1 MPQETLLPTV
11 LLPFPNELMT
21 LLKKHR
27 EAKGH
32 SKEAVVEATRSGL
45 FFKDLAREK
54 RRRLRA
60 AVWFEM
66 S

>member
-11 LLPFPNELMT
+11 LLPVPNELMT

-32 SKEAVVEATRSGL
+32 SKEAVVEATRSSL

-54 RRRLRA
+54 RRGLRA
-60 AVWFEM
+60 AVLFEP

>member
-32 SKEAVVEATRSGL
+32 SKEAVVEATRSSL
-45 FFKDLAREK
+45 FLKTWLEK
-54 RRRLRA
+54 K
-60 AVWFEM
+60 EDG
-66 S
+66 